1 MPDAGLH
8 ITTALTASWMPWIWL
23 AMVGLI
29 WMSCMMQPR
38 YLHGLLSNSF
48 ASFTVN
54 AAEQVPSIGS
64 QVAQWLFNST
74 VPALC
79 VYVLVTDAAMY
90 GTELLGELIAMALTI
105 DALRAITALVVQYT
119 FRLGKMMG
127 LAYMRYFS
135 LRTLLSFVM
144 LIIVL
149 LVAYT
154 SPDAV
159 WGSILAGTVLVY
171 IVILGLQWTKIF
183 CNQLTDIAGV
193 VIYLITV
200 ELLPL
205 MLLYEAGIHICLQ
218 QYA

>member
-1 MPDAGLH
+1 MIETGLH
-8 ITTALTASWMPWIWL
+8 ISSSLSTVWLPWICL
-23 AMVGLI
+23 AMVGLV
-29 WMSCMMQPR
+29 WLSCIMQPQ
-38 YLHGLLSNSF
+38 YLRGILSNSF
-48 ASFTVN
+48 ASFSVN

-79 VYVLVTDAAMY
+79 VYVLVTDAAMD
-90 GTELLGELIAMALTI
+90 GTELLGELIVMALTI

-144 LIIVL
+144 LVVVL

>member
-1 MPDAGLH
+1 MIDAGLH
-8 ITTALTASWMPWIWL
+8 ISSTLSTVWLPWICL
-23 AMVGLI
+23 AMVGLV
-29 WMSCMMQPR
+29 WLSCIMQPQ

-48 ASFTVN
+48 AAFSVN
-54 AAEQVPSIGS
+54 AAEQVPSIGP
-64 QVAQWLFNST
+64 QVAQWMFNST
-74 VPALC
+74 VPAIC
-79 VYVLVTDAAMY
+79 VFVLVTDAAMD
-90 GTELLGELIAMALTI
+90 GMELLGELVALSLLM

-159 WGSILAGTVLVY
+159 WISILAGAVLVY

-205 MLLYEAGIHICLQ
+205 MLLYEAGIHFCLQ

>member
-64 QVAQWLFNST
+64 QITQWLFNSI
-74 VPALC
+74 VPAITI
-79 VYVLVTDAAMY
+79 YTLVMQSAVY
-90 GTELLGELIAMALTI
+90 GTELFGTILLFSLLTDGFRALT
-105 DALRAITALVVQYT
+105 AFVVHYT
-119 FRLGKMMG
+119 FRLGKLTA

-135 LRTLLSFVM
+135 LRSLFTFVQFI
-144 LIIVL
+144 LVL
-149 LVAYT
+149 LLAYT
-154 SPDAV
+154 
-159 WGSILAGTVLVY
+159 TVQLPWLMLMGLMTVVY
-171 IVILGLQWTKIF
+171 MIFLGLQWARLF
-183 CNQLTDIAGV
+183 CESALDIAGL
-193 VIYLITV
+193 VIYLLTV
-200 ELLPL
+200 ELLPTA
-205 MLLYEAGIHICLQ
+205 LLLEAGKQL
-218 QYA
+218 YL